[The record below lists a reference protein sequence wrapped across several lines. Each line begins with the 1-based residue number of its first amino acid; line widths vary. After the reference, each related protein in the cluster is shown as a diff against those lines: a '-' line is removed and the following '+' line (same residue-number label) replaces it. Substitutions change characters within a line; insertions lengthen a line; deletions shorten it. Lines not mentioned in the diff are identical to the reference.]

1 MRAAAM
7 AALVCVSGLTGP
19 SAWAVSPDASAL
31 LDPTGAGNLHAVHE
45 AVTPTTDA
53 SHLLVATTPAR
64 QGDLADFM
72 RNGWPIRV
80 AVPYSRTF
88 FWVDPQ
94 GVHGMVPA
102 LMRGLADHLQRCG
115 PEGCALPTL
124 QFVPMPLD
132 QMEQALE
139 DGRAE
144 IAAGGL
150 VMVPGWERV
159 AAFTCPVLTD
169 VDLCV
174 VRGPHARAVER
185 IEDLSGRTV
194 VVARGRAADDV
205 LAQLRPAFQQRQL
218 APPQVEYAPDR
229 LGMEEV
235 LELVVAGTY
244 EYTVMPRP
252 LVAALARNLPG
263 LEATPVNVA
272 VNQQTACAVRRQM
285 PALVQ
290 ALNGFIQSSHVHER
304 AERMLAG
311 AAEYGADPV
320 EHLSQPAH
328 AASTSA
334 PADPASTGSSG
345 AAPATA
351 RQRLALYAPLFV
363 KHGRQFKLQ
372 PVRVAAQ
379 AYQESHFDPRARSG
393 VGAMGLM
400 QLMPA
405 TAKELGVTD
414 PYDPDQNVH
423 GGCKYMDWL
432 HHTYFNDPRV
442 APDDQ
447 FWFCLAAY
455 NAGAGNVRK
464 WRQLAAQRGLDPDTW
479 FGSVERV
486 ALANGVRQ
494 TVTYVSNISK
504 YQAQFAATPA
514 MRNALD

>member
-1 MRAAAM
+1 MEAARA
-7 AALVCVSGLTGP
+7 LLPSLPWCVAGLTGP
-19 SAWAVSPDASAL
+19 SVWAASPDASA

-169 VDLCV
+169 VDSGV
-174 VRGPHARAVER
+174 VRAPHARAVER

-205 LAQLRPAFQQRQL
+205 LAELRPAFQQRQL

-290 ALNGFIQSSHVHER
+290 ALNGFIQSSHGR
-304 AERMLAG
+304 
-311 AAEYGADPV
+311 
-320 EHLSQPAH
+320 
-328 AASTSA
+328 SA
-334 PADPASTGSSG
+334 PSACWRALRSMEQTLWSTCPIQRTRPA
-345 AAPATA
+345 PA
-351 RQRLALYAPLFV
+351 RQRTPHRLAPAVQSRPPLASVLAYAPLFV
-363 KHGRQFKLQ
+363 KHGRQFACSRCAWQRRRTRKATLIRA
-372 PVRVAAQ
+372 PGAA
-379 AYQESHFDPRARSG
+379 
-393 VGAMGLM
+393 
-400 QLMPA
+400 
-405 TAKELGVTD
+405 
-414 PYDPDQNVH
+414 
-423 GGCKYMDWL
+423 W
-432 HHTYFNDPRV
+432 
-442 APDDQ
+442 AP
-447 FWFCLAAY
+447 W
-455 NAGAGNVRK
+455 
-464 WRQLAAQRGLDPDTW
+464 
-479 FGSVERV
+479 GSC
-486 ALANGVRQ
+486 
-494 TVTYVSNISK
+494 S
-504 YQAQFAATPA
+504 
-514 MRNALD
+514 